1 MKKEDIN
8 DVAIVHS
15 KGFARQSASSKWI
28 SCNFNAYPR
37 IMMFVAVNEVNQ
49 IIGYIQWLQ
58 KSGFRKDTVIELE
71 QIAVLPDYQRKNIGS
86 ELITQSIHFIKE
98 YLLSQHSI
106 LKAIMVT
113 TRTDNHA
120 QNLYEKTLGAKINAV
135 IKDLYSGDEVIMVA
149 KLF

>member
-15 KGFARQSASSKWI
+15 KVFDRQSASRKWI

-58 KSGFRKDTVIELE
+58 KSGFRRETVIELE
-71 QIAVLPDYQRKNIGS
+71 QIAVLPDYQGKNIGS
-86 ELITQSIHFIKE
+86 EVITQSLHFIKE
-98 YLLSQHSI
+98 YLLSQNSI

-113 TRTDNHA
+113 TRTDNRA
-120 QNLYEKTLGAKINAV
+120 QNLYEKTFGAKINAV